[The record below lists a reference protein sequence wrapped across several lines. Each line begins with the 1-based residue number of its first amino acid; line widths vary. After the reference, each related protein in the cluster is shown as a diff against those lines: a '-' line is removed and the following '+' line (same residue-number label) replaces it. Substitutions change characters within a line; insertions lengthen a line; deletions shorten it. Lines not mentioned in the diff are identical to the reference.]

1 LWGHK
6 MPDPT
11 DPAFLPRIPINR
23 SDFSAG
29 LNWLGGGYS
38 FQPTSQHEWKC
49 ESQSEDDWEDEDS
62 GCDKNHNKLPGWG
75 ESLSCDTN
83 AEKKC
88 SYNSFCD
95 RFSDQTSSGNQWSQR
110 PSTSKCKHNYYDCC
124 VKVSASKLL
133 EHWLDDHQES
143 ELPAQDL
150 SIESAI
156 CQKNPLPLVIGLLE
170 NGVSVQGVNNVGQNA
185 LHVLFCKNPHVK
197 DISQLVR
204 LLVDAKVG
212 INDNDDHG
220 DSPLTMVRHMLEEGM
235 FKEAAEVAEI
245 LLDQGADPN
254 HRNVCG
260 WSALAYSVIHQ
271 DSSLN
276 LTRSLLNCG
285 GKILPTD
292 DKDMQTGQLYLP
304 LRVLL
309 RSVIKCQSL
318 DNAKESIK
326 IIGQVMSQHPKQMK
340 EHVLSSIVAE
350 GSLITSNAPT
360 LCTEIQ
366 SILSHFW
373 LRPKPLLHLSLQASR
388 SKLGLKRLNSG
399 SLKALF
405 VAPRIQNYLSF
416 KTTLPLIYSQTQN
429 TRKEKTESSLKETS
443 SPLVPQET
451 LSNKIRFRLTCSA
464 QSISN

>member
-1 LWGHK
+1 

-23 SDFSAG
+23 SDFSTG
-29 LNWLGGGYS
+29 LNWLGGGYA
-38 FQPTSQHEWKC
+38 FQPNSQHDWKC
-49 ESQSEDDWEDEDS
+49 ESQSEDDWEEEDS
-62 GCDKNHNKLPGWG
+62 GCDKNHNNLPSWA

-83 AEKKC
+83 ADEKC

-95 RFSDQTSSGNQWSQR
+95 RFSDQTSGNQWNQR
-110 PSTSKCKHNYYDCC
+110 PSTSKCKHSYYDCC

-133 EHWLDDHQES
+133 DHWLDDHKET
-143 ELPAQDL
+143 ELPVQVS

-156 CQKNPLPLVIGLLE
+156 CQKNPLPLVMGLLE
-170 NGVSVQGVNNVGQNA
+170 DGVSLQGVNSTGQNA
-185 LHVLFCKNPHVK
+185 LHILLGKNPQVK
-197 DISQLVR
+197 DISQLVQ
-204 LLVDAKVG
+204 LLVEAKVG
-212 INDNDDHG
+212 INENDDHG
-220 DSPLTMVRHMLEEGM
+220 DSPLTMVRHMLEDGK

-245 LLDQGADPN
+245 LLEQGADPN

-285 GKILPTD
+285 GKILPID
-292 DKDMQTGQLYLP
+292 DKDMHTDQPYLP

-318 DNAKESIK
+318 DNARESIK
-326 IIGQVMSQHPKQMK
+326 ILGQVMSQNPKKMK

-350 GSLITSNAPT
+350 GSLITSNGPA
-360 LCTEIQ
+360 LFKEIQ
-366 SILSHFW
+366 STLSYFW
-373 LRPKPLLHLSLQASR
+373 LRPKPLLHLSLHASR

-399 SLKALF
+399 SLKGLF

-429 TRKEKTESSLKETS
+429 TRKEKTETSLKETS
-443 SPLVPQET
+443 SPQIPQET
-451 LSNKIRFRLTCSA
+451 LSNKIRIRLTCKA
-464 QSISN
+464 QSFSS